1 MLGFI
6 VGLLIGLVVG
16 FLGCYMFFIIAGV
29 TFLAQLKKAGEESKR
44 KLWAAD
50 YGAISV
56 IFVTVLAILFSAH
69 YFLRG
74 WVSFHTHIGTMLK

>member
-6 VGLLIGLVVG
+6 LGLVIGLVAG
-16 FLGCYMFFIIAGV
+16 FLGCYAFFIVAGASFWV
-29 TFLAQLKKAGEESKR
+29 QLLKAGEESKR
-44 KLWAAD
+44 KLWATD